1 MAQGGE
7 GDGRR
12 VQGSAGGG
20 TVRILFLVPQ
30 LPYPPRKG
38 AAIRTYYFLRWLA
51 QAHSVSMLSYA
62 EDGEVPRELLDLCAE
77 VRVVPSPART
87 LADRL
92 RDVFASPLPDLALRL
107 YSEAYEKELLRWLD
121 EESFDV
127 VQAESLEMALP
138 WLRAREKIGS
148 DKRPLGVFD
157 DLNAEYLLQWRAF
170 RTDAVTPRRWAGAV
184 YSAIQTAKLRAF
196 EGRLC
201 RDFERVIVVSEE
213 DAAALRALRGDFEAS
228 VVPNGVDCDYF
239 AFRPPELAAAAVP
252 QIVFTGTMD
261 FRPNVDAVVWFARSV
276 FPFVR
281 REVPEARFVVVG
293 NSPAPA
299 VRQLALLPGV
309 EVTGPVPD
317 VRPYL
322 AASAVYSVPMRIG
335 GGVRLKVLEAMAAG
349 IPVVSTTLGCA
360 GTTAEAGR
368 HFLRADRE
376 DDFARAVVGVL
387 RREGELAA
395 MVREARD
402 LVEAR
407 YHWERLCPLL
417 SAVYAA
423 GRVMSDG

>member
-1 MAQGGE
+1 MK
-7 GDGRR
+7 
-12 VQGSAGGG
+12 
-20 TVRILFLVPQ
+20 ILFLVPQ
-30 LPYPPRKG
+30 LPYPLRKG

-51 QAHSVSMLSYA
+51 HAHSVSMLAFA
-62 EDGEVPRELLDLCAE
+62 EDGAVPSELLDLCAE
-77 VRVVPSPART
+77 VRVVPPPARS
-87 LADRL
+87 LSDRL

-107 YSEAYEKELLRWLD
+107 YSEAYERELLRWLA

-138 WLRAREKIGS
+138 WLRAREKAGGG
-148 DKRPLGVFD
+148 KRPLGVFD

-170 RTDAVTPRRWAGAV
+170 RTDAGNPRRWAGAA
-184 YSAIQTAKLRAF
+184 YSAIQTAKLRTF
-196 EGRLC
+196 ERRLC
-201 RDFERVIVVSEE
+201 RDFERVVVVSAE

-239 AFRPPELAAAAVP
+239 AFRPPESAAEASP
-252 QIVFTGTMD
+252 QVVFTGTMD
-261 FRPNVDAVVWFARSV
+261 FRPNVDAVVWFTRSV
-276 FPFVR
+276 FPLVR
-281 REVPEARFVVVG
+281 HELSDARFVVVG

-299 VRQLALLPGV
+299 VRQLASLPGV

-322 AASAVYSVPMRIG
+322 TASAVYAVPMRIG

-349 IPVVSTTLGCA
+349 IPVVSTSLGCA

-387 RREGELAA
+387 RREGALAE
-395 MVREARD
+395 MVREARE

-407 YHWERLCPLL
+407 YHWGHLCPLL
-417 SAVYAA
+417 AAVYAA
-423 GRVMSDG
+423 GSDE